1 MSLVFSCVYLK
12 EFAVRSLLSFMIHNT
27 LLEPVAVLWVSNFV
41 LVRQDATEHDM
52 SIRLNGGRTSEEGR
66 VEVKFGDSGQQ
77 TEISRVLQQ
86 KSFRPMA
93 RLNIN
98 PLK

>member
-1 MSLVFSCVYLK
+1 M
-12 EFAVRSLLSFMIHNT
+12 
-27 LLEPVAVLWVSNFV
+27 P
-41 LVRQDATEHDM
+41 
-52 SIRLNGGRTSEEGR
+52 EEGR

-98 PLK
+98 PLKHSGNYVPHALTIKNIYFDPEVYFSVSRDCHH

>member
-1 MSLVFSCVYLK
+1 
-12 EFAVRSLLSFMIHNT
+12 MICNT
-27 LLEPVAVLWVSNFV
+27 LSEPVALLWVSNFF
-41 LVRQDATEHDM
+41 LVQQDATEHSM
-52 SIRLNGGRTSEEGR
+52 SIRLAGGRMPEEGR

-77 TEISRVLQQ
+77 TEISRVLHQ

-98 PLK
+98 HLKHSGNSTYHML